1 MKDIKILGSGCPK
14 CRKLAELVEEAAL
27 ELGLDYRIEKITEI
41 NDIIGYGVMLTPAL
55 VVDGSVKVSG
65 SVPSKAEIIEYLS

>member
-1 MKDIKILGSGCPK
+1 MRDVKILGSGCPK
-14 CRKLAELVEEAAL
+14 CRKLADLAKEAAQ
-27 ELGLDYRIEKITEI
+27 ELGIDYRIEKITEI

-65 SVPSKAEIIEYLS
+65 SVPSKDEIIEYLR